1 MTEYDAIIIGAGQAG
16 PALAVRLAQSG
27 LNTAIIERKL
37 FGGTCVNTGCIPT
50 KTLVA
55 SAYAAHMVQRSA
67 DYGVEVGGD
76 VKVNMKKVK
85 ARKDEVANQSN
96 QNVENWL
103 KGTENLTVYE
113 NHAAFES
120 ANTLRVGEELLTAK
134 KIFINVGA
142 RASTPDIKGLDQINY
157 LNNSSMMEVD
167 YIPEHLIIIG
177 GSYIG
182 LEFAQMYKRFGS
194 EVTVIE
200 KFPRLIGR
208 EDDDVSKA
216 VCEILENEGIN
227 IRLNAECMEVGKENN
242 KIIVNLDCES
252 DERSVTGSHLLL
264 AVGRQPNTDDLG
276 LDNAGVEC
284 DLRNFINVDDQ
295 CRTSVRGV
303 WAVGE
308 CNGRGAF
315 THTAYNDYEIVAA
328 NLLDK
333 KRRKIS
339 DRSVCYGLFIDPP
352 LARVGLTEREVFQT
366 RRKALI
372 GIRPMSRV
380 GRAVEKGETQGFIKV
395 LVDAETKL
403 ILGASILGMNG
414 DEAIHCIID
423 MMYAKQ
429 PYTRLTHAVHI
440 HPTVAE
446 LIPTVFGELKP
457 LA

>member
-1 MTEYDAIIIGAGQAG
+1 
-16 PALAVRLAQSG
+16 
-27 LNTAIIERKL
+27 
-37 FGGTCVNTGCIPT
+37 
-50 KTLVA
+50 
-55 SAYAAHMVQRSA
+55 
-67 DYGVEVGGD
+67 
-76 VKVNMKKVK
+76 MKKVK
-85 ARKDEVANQSN
+85 TRKDEIVMRSN
-96 QNVENWL
+96 QGVENWL

-113 NHAAFES
+113 NHASFES
-120 ANTLRVGEELLTAK
+120 ANTLRVGDELLTAE

-208 EDDDVSKA
+208 EDDDVSDA
-216 VCEILENEGIN
+216 VREILENEGIN
-227 IRLNAECMEVGKENN
+227 IRLNAECMEVSKENN
-242 KIIVNLDCES
+242 NIIVNLDCES
-252 DERSVTGSHLLL
+252 DERRVTGTHLLL

-276 LDNAGVEC
+276 LENVGVEV
-284 DLRNFINVDDQ
+284 DLRSFISVDDQ
-295 CRTSVRGV
+295 CRTSVSGI

-308 CNGRGAF
+308 CNGHGAF

-339 DRSVCYGLFIDPP
+339 DRIVCYGLFIDPP

-380 GRAVEKGETQGFIKV
+380 GRAIEKGETQGFIKV
-395 LVDAETKL
+395 LVDADTKL